1 MSMSKKDY
9 EAIAGI
15 MRASLSNERIDT
27 FTVMALAAQ
36 MGVYFT
42 QDNSRFDIDRFLT
55 AVGGMK

>member
-42 QDNSRFDIDRFLT
+42 KDNSRFDIDRFLT
-55 AVGGMK
+55 AVGGTK